1 MMHRLMTTLLTF
13 AVATSLSGS
22 ADAKHRHHHKRVHA
36 PPAYAPLPPTGLWHA
51 PSAQEP
57 ARMIQVRPGVWISSY
72 GCVTDE
78 GYGRISPCDV
88 GDGKR

>member
-1 MMHRLMTTLLTF
+1 MTFRLTTILIAL
-13 AVATSLSGS
+13 ACATSLAGS
-22 ADAKHRHHHKRVHA
+22 ADAKPRRHHKQVSA
-36 PPAYAPLPPTGLWHA
+36 PAAYALPATDLRRT

-57 ARMIQVRPGVWISSY
+57 ARMIQVRPGVWVSSY

-78 GYGRISPCDV
+78 GFGRIAPCDV

>member
-1 MMHRLMTTLLTF
+1 MMLRLMTSLLTI
-13 AVATSLSGS
+13 AIATSFAGS
-22 ADAKHRHHHKRVHA
+22 ADAKHRYRHKRADA
-36 PPAYAPLPPTGLWHA
+36 PPAYALPTHDLWHA

-57 ARMIQVRPGVWISSY
+57 ARMIQVRPGVWVSSY

>member
-1 MMHRLMTTLLTF
+1 MTFRLLTIGTALAFVTTL
-13 AVATSLSGS
+13 AGS
-22 ADAKHRHHHKRVHA
+22 AEAKHRHHHKRVYA
-36 PPAYAPLPPTGLWHA
+36 PPAYASPPDLWHA

-78 GYGRISPCDV
+78 GYGRIAPCDV